1 MIKKLFLSIGT
12 AALLAACAAGP
23 RLSPAVRPLHEE
35 PLPPAPPL
43 RLEERL
49 AEAEAFY
56 ERGGFVHLRRAFAIC
71 QYIEAVAPGTEALRG
86 SYARTA
92 LVLAARAREMG
103 VRNDSYLAKGREL
116 VEDDASLAFLK
127 PAVGIVEVMP
137 VATMG
142 VWDDGPGREALQGS
156 CAHLRL
162 AGADPSTVRPTE
174 PALAF
179 FRALLLEGY
188 ERFEEGKADLDEALK
203 AFPGSLLLKFKRAAL
218 PPPDVRLL
226 DEITGEDAEFFEVDL
241 ERARLALA
249 GGALLSA
256 EKNLLRALEGVP
268 ESPLIAILLASVN
281 FGAEEYDRSLSFY
294 EATLAVSPDYKEA
307 LFGKAV
313 CLASLGQAEEAAA
326 LLEDLLARGPALQGE
341 CLYWLAACLSDLADN
356 GRAAAVIE
364 EAKGAL
370 PVARVF
376 TLAGKV
382 AFEGGRPGAAETDLT
397 TAVNMDSGETDA
409 FFLLGKLY
417 ALQKNWPESALNFEL
432 ASHGYGF
439 KEDQIREKIAQ
450 VEGSA
455 MPEVRKE
462 RLLARKKFQLE
473 KTRLTRATA
482 CFNAAAGHHNAG
494 VPEKALTWARSA
506 AAHPYFS
513 DKVKDLVALVTS
525 GK

>member
-1 MIKKLFLSIGT
+1 MIQKLFISIG
-12 AALLAACAAGP
+12 AIAVLAACAAGP
-23 RLSPAVRPLHEE
+23 GLSPAAPPLHEE

-71 QYIEAVAPGTEALRG
+71 QYLEAVAPGTGALIG
-86 SYARTA
+86 PYARTA
-92 LVLAARAREMG
+92 LVLAARAKEMG
-103 VRNDSYLAKGREL
+103 VRNDSYLAKAREL
-116 VEDDASLAFLK
+116 VEEDASLAFLK

-142 VWDDGPGREALQGS
+142 VWDDGPGRQALQGS

-162 AGADPSTVRPTE
+162 AGADLSTVRPTE

-188 ERFEEGKADLDEALK
+188 ERFEEAKADLDEALK

-218 PPPDVRLL
+218 PPPDARLL
-226 DEITGEDAEFFEVDL
+226 EGIIEEDAEFFEVDL
-241 ERARLALA
+241 ERARRALA

-256 EKNLLRALEGVP
+256 EKDLLRAREGVP
-268 ESPLIAILLASVN
+268 ESPLIAILLAGVN
-281 FGAEEYDRSLSFY
+281 FGTEEYDRSLTFY
-294 EATLAVSPDYKEA
+294 EETLAVAPDYKEA

-313 CLASLGQAEEAAA
+313 ALSCLGQPAEAVP
-326 LLEDLLARGPALQGE
+326 LFEDLLAQGPALEGE
-341 CLYWLAACLSDLADN
+341 CLYWLAADLYDLGDT
-356 GRAAAVIE
+356 GRAAVEIE
-364 EAKGAL
+364 KAKRAL
-370 PVARVF
+370 PVGRVY
-376 TLAGKV
+376 TLAGKI
-382 AFEGGRPGAAETDLT
+382 AFEGGRLGPAEADLVA
-397 TAVNMDSGETDA
+397 AVNLDSGETDA

-417 ALQKNWPESALNFEL
+417 ALRKNWPESALNFEL
-432 ASHGYGF
+432 AGHGFGF

-450 VEGSA
+450 IEGSSMA
-455 MPEVRKE
+455 EDRKG
-462 RLLARKKFQLE
+462 RLLARKSFQLE

-494 VPEKALTWARSA
+494 VPEKALAWARSA

-513 DKVKDLVALVTS
+513 DKAKDLIALVKA